1 MTGTRRGWRSAA
13 LGLCLILLMAATAI
27 EIRAQDRDAIRQAL
41 TAGRHAEAAALALET
56 LRGDPGNAE
65 VRFLLA
71 RAYAYAG
78 RRDEG
83 EAVLDAL
90 LAERPADA
98 ELIVFKARILSWRGD
113 LDSAERTFRRALEVQ
128 PRSADALAGLAD
140 LAAWRGDGDG
150 ALVLCRQALDL
161 DANHAGALHRV
172 GSVLLGQGDYG
183 RARGYLA
190 RAVELEPGNAD
201 FRRSLDRAVP
211 LFVRGPEVWLS
222 GRNEHWSDGR
232 EDSRDLGLSVLF
244 GLFGDRARF
253 VAKAG
258 RSWRAGGR
266 DDSLGLEAYPR
277 LWKGA
282 YGYFDL
288 SLAPKAE
295 FVPTSSFH
303 AEVYQ
308 SVLTRYE
315 VSLGVRRIGA
325 AGGSVLVM
333 VASGAA
339 YWGSWYPNVRVYRAD
354 TGAGTG
360 FTWIAGLRRYFA
372 GTSYVWASVGR
383 APGRSRPGP
392 SRRSWP
398 GRLGSSRPDSTSSL
412 SATLGSA
419 ATRRGGRASAG
430 PTARPWPSSPA
441 TASEFPGRSP
451 GSDLPGV
458 ADLQEE
464 GPVGPG
470 DADAVRSS
478 QLSKTPPIE
487 LSE

>member
-1 MTGTRRGWRSAA
+1 MNAGRRGRRAAA
-13 LGLCLILLMAATAI
+13 LGLFLMAALAASAV
-27 EIRAQDRDAIRQAL
+27 EIRAQGRDTIRLAL
-41 TAGRHAEAAALALET
+41 AAGEHDKAAALALEA
-56 LRGDPGNAE
+56 LRSDPGNAE

-71 RAYAYAG
+71 RAFAYAG
-78 RRDEG
+78 RWDEG

-90 LAERPADA
+90 LAEHPADA
-98 ELIVFKARILSWRGD
+98 DLIVFKARILSWRGD
-113 LDSAERTFRRALEVQ
+113 LEGAEGAFRRALEVQ

-140 LAAWRGDGDG
+140 LASWRGEDDA
-150 ALVLCRQALDL
+150 ALVLCRRALDL

-172 GSVLLGQGDYG
+172 GAVLLGQGDYG

-201 FRRSLDRAVP
+201 FRRSFDRAVP
-211 LFVRGPEVWLS
+211 LFVRRPEIWLS

-232 EDSRDLGLSVLF
+232 EDARDLGLSVLF

-258 RSWRAGGR
+258 RSWRAGGH
-266 DDSLGLEAYPR
+266 DDNFGLEAYPL

-295 FVPTSSFH
+295 FVPESSVH

-308 SVLTRYE
+308 SFLTRYE

-325 AGGSVLVM
+325 AGGSVLIM

-354 TGAGTG
+354 SGAGTG

-383 APGRSRPGP
+383 GARSLETGSVEEILAGP
-392 SRRSWP
+392 AWLFEAGFDVTVLRDVRLRGYASRR
-398 GRLGSSRPDSTSSL
+398 LGIGGADSTAL
-412 SATLGSA
+412 ALV
-419 ATRRGGRASAG
+419 AG
-430 PTARPWPSSPA
+430 YR
-441 TASEFPGRSP
+441 F
-451 GSDLPGV
+451 
-458 ADLQEE
+458 
-464 GPVGPG
+464 
-470 DADAVRSS
+470 
-478 QLSKTPPIE
+478 
-487 LSE
+487 

>member
-1 MTGTRRGWRSAA
+1 MNAGRRSWRAA
-13 LGLCLILLMAATAI
+13 GLGLWLIVSLAASAT
-27 EIRAQDRDAIRQAL
+27 ESWAQDRDAIRRAL
-41 TAGRHAEAAALALET
+41 AAGEHDKAVALALEA
-56 LRGDPGNAE
+56 LRSDPGNAE

-71 RAYAYAG
+71 RAHAYAG
-78 RRDEG
+78 RWDEG

-90 LAERPADA
+90 LAEHPADA
-98 ELIVFKARILSWRGD
+98 DLVVFKARILSWRGD
-113 LDSAERTFRRALEVQ
+113 LDGAEKTFRRALEVQ

-140 LAAWRGDGDG
+140 LASWRGEYDA
-150 ALVLCRQALDL
+150 ALVLCRRALDL

-172 GSVLLGQGDYG
+172 GAVLLGQGDYG

-201 FRRSLDRAVP
+201 FRHSFDRAVP
-211 LFVRGPEVWLS
+211 LFVRKPEAWLS
-222 GRNEHWSDGR
+222 GRSEHWSDGR
-232 EDSRDLGLSVLF
+232 EDARDIGLSVLF

-258 RSWRAGGR
+258 RSWRAGGH
-266 DDSLGLEAYPR
+266 DDTLGLEAYPL

-295 FVPTSSFH
+295 FVPTSSVH

-308 SVLTRYE
+308 SFLTRYE
-315 VSLGVRRIGA
+315 VSLGVRRIGL
-325 AGGSVLVM
+325 AGGSVLIM

-354 TGAGTG
+354 TGEDTG

-383 APGRSRPGP
+383 GARSLETGSVEEILAGP
-392 SRRSWP
+392 AWLFEAGFDVIVLRDVRLRGYVSRREGP
-398 GRLGSSRPDSTSSL
+398 GGADSTALSL
-412 SATLGSA
+412 V
-419 ATRRGGRASAG
+419 AG
-430 PTARPWPSSPA
+430 YR
-441 TASEFPGRSP
+441 F
-451 GSDLPGV
+451 
-458 ADLQEE
+458 
-464 GPVGPG
+464 
-470 DADAVRSS
+470 
-478 QLSKTPPIE
+478 
-487 LSE
+487 